1 MAEFKFLQ
9 IYQDRYD
16 HWLFN
21 DQLNGNGESWQ
32 EALQNELKL
41 LSDKNLDETYDIFRF
56 EDGNFESCLDEIWAE
71 QARRREIREEK
82 NKQQLLLE
90 QQKKQEEK
98 LALYLELKKEFEGN
112 SK

>member
-16 HWLFN
+16 HWIGH
-21 DQLNGNGESWQ
+21 DQMNGNGESWQ

-56 EDGNFESCLDEIWAE
+56 EDGNFESCQDEIWTE
-71 QARRREIREEK
+71 HSRRREIREEK
-82 NKQQLLLE
+82 NKQQLIRE

-98 LALYLELKKEFEGN
+98 LALYLELKKEFG
-112 SK
+112 